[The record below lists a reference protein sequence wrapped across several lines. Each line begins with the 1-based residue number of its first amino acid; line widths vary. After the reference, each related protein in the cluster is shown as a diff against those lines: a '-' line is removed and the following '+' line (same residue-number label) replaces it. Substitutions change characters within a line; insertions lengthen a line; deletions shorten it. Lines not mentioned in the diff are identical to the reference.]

1 MEDQNVAPQ
10 QEAVQA
16 DTAPAQPAQQEQQAQ
31 VSQEPVQNTQV
42 EQETQTQTQ
51 SVPQGT
57 AETQTEPS
65 QTNSLYEQPD
75 ISQFMPSQS
84 TAPIQ
89 ADEDGYIDPNKF
101 YQQVMNDVQSK
112 LAFQKSE
119 ERAWAQ
125 IEKKYPE
132 ITSDSDLRDLVHAT
146 RLNDVTRGG
155 KGDLDNAA
163 GKVFGK
169 LQNYQSKGK
178 AQAQVSES
186 VQKSAT
192 LQTQTA
198 NTNQPTKDSD
208 LIERMSRGDST
219 ASETLISRWLEEGKL

>member
-1 MEDQNVAPQ
+1 MEEQNVAPQ

-16 DTAPAQPAQQEQQAQ
+16 EPAAAQQAPQEQPTQ
-31 VSQEPVQNTQV
+31 VPQEPVQTQQV
-42 EQETQTQTQ
+42 EETQSQPEPVAQTTEQTQT
-51 SVPQGT
+51 
-57 AETQTEPS
+57 APS
-65 QTNSLYEQPD
+65 QTNSYYEQPD
-75 ISQFMPSQS
+75 ISQFMAQPVTQ
-84 TAPIQ
+84 PIQ
-89 ADEDGYIDPNKF
+89 PDEDGYIDPNKF
-101 YQQVMNDVQSK
+101 YQQVMSDVEQK

-125 IEKKYPE
+125 IEQKYPD
-132 ITSDSDLRDLVHAT
+132 IKSDADLRELVHAA

-155 KGDLDNAA
+155 KGDLNDAA
-163 GKVFGK
+163 GKVFAK

-178 AQAQVSES
+178 AQAQVSET

-219 ASETLISRWLEEGKL
+219 ASETLISRWLEEGKI